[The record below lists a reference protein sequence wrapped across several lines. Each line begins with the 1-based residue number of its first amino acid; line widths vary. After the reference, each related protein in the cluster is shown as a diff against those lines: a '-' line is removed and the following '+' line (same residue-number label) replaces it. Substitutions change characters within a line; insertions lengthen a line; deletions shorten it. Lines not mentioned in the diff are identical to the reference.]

1 MPTDNV
7 VDFQSR
13 NRNRDLV
20 DRLKKAKRIEIAA
33 RHRRKK
39 PSPTKLERVLSM
51 RCSQLTRL
59 FNDRDELHND
69 DIGRTNLQILLEL
82 GLTGPMAKKVAP
94 WISAEELRRLIEH
107 VDAYPRHWTAA
118 ALGNRVELTFEEKIR
133 LDIRHVDCCDRPKGE
148 VAAFYRKR
156 KNNRDIERRR
166 RKRAGLRSAP
176 EPIGAP
182 PKNSIDVDECAYRAQ
197 AIHHALID
205 REWLS
210 VRLIA
215 NRVRAWATFRNLD
228 DEGLRQAIHRALRE
242 LANGGLVEIEKR
254 PGQRGLQVKF
264 ARRLDMVENFVDP
277 EDPVDDDCLPVA
289 PRSRGQLV
297 TVTNALS
304 TVTTPHGATVTTPH
318 GQPLRHRHFRP

>member
-39 PSPTKLERVLSM
+39 PSLTKLERVLSM

-59 FNDRDELHND
+59 FNDRDELRND
-69 DIGRTNLQILLEL
+69 DIGRANLQILLEI
-82 GLTGPMAKKVAP
+82 GLPGPMAKKVAP
-94 WISAEELRRLIEH
+94 WISVEELWRLIEY
-107 VDAYPRHWTAA
+107 VNAYPRHWTAA
-118 ALGNRVELTFEEKIR
+118 ALGNRVELTFKEKIR
-133 LDIRHVDCCDRPKGE
+133 LDIRHVDCCDRPKDE
-148 VAAFYRKR
+148 VVAFYRKR
-156 KNNRDIERRR
+156 KNNRDVERRR

-264 ARRLDMVENFVDP
+264 ARRLP
-277 EDPVDDDCLPVA
+277 EDPVDDDGLPVA
-289 PRSRGQLV
+289 PRPRGQLV

>member
-39 PSPTKLERVLSM
+39 PSLTKLERVVSL

-118 ALGNRVELTFEEKIR
+118 ALGNCVELTFEEKIR
-133 LDIRHVDCCDRPKGE
+133 LDIRHVDCFDRPKHE
-148 VAAFYRKR
+148 VAAFCRKR
-156 KNNRDIERRR
+156 KNNRDAERRR
-166 RKRAGLRSAP
+166 RKRAWLRPAP
-176 EPIGAP
+176 APIGAP
-182 PKNSIDVDECAYRAQ
+182 PKNSIDVDECAWRAQ
-197 AIHHALID
+197 AIHHALFD

-210 VRLIA
+210 VRMIA

-254 PGQRGLQVKF
+254 PGPRGLQVKF
-264 ARRLDMVENFVDP
+264 ARRLPEN
-277 EDPVDDDCLPVA
+277 PVDDDGLPVA
-289 PRSRGQLV
+289 PRPRGQLV

-304 TVTTPHGATVTTPH
+304 TVTTPHG
-318 GQPLRHRHFRP
+318 QPLRHRHFRP